1 MRWVGASIKR
11 KEDPKLLTGS
21 GRFVGDIDLPGT
33 LHCAFIRSF
42 EPHARIKSIDVDAA
56 LELPG
61 VHRILIGAEAFERFE
76 EIPVIW
82 REEQQKNHSNP
93 VVPKDTVRFVGE
105 PLGVVVADSRYI
117 AEDAVDLVD
126 IEYESL
132 PVLTDVEDALA
143 AGAPLLHPDWGDN
156 IACEY
161 HFDST
166 PLPGGAMPGPA
177 PAEGIPGGGAPSG
190 EPNGEVR
197 LHENPDVDAVFA
209 AADRVYERRFRIG
222 RHTAF
227 PMETRGCVAHL
238 DPITG
243 QLVFWTSTQTPHFVR
258 TVLAGVLRHPEHE
271 IRVIAPDVGGGFG
284 QKEHLYPEEAL
295 VASLA
300 LEMRRPVKWI
310 EDRRENFLSAS
321 HARQQLVDFSMAVT
335 DEGKIVGTKVRI
347 VADVGGYM
355 SNIGIGPALST
366 NSMLPQA
373 YTYKAHRGDVY
384 AVVTNKTPAGAYR
397 GFGMNKSVL
406 LIERMVDIV
415 ARDMGIDPIEMR
427 LRNIAGPEDMPWT
440 TPTMH
445 TYDAGDYH
453 GSLRRAA
460 EGAGYEHWRR
470 EQARL
475 REEGRYIGIG
485 VSHFVE
491 INGLGPSKVMHM
503 SGFEVG
509 GYESGVVEVQP
520 DGTVVLATG
529 VVSHGQAH
537 QTTLAQ
543 IVADEL
549 GVGPEQVTVVQGDT
563 TQTPYSPSGT
573 IASRS
578 APNAGAAASLAAVK
592 VRNKMLKVAAHMLE
606 ASVDDLTLED
616 GRFAA
621 RGAPS
626 VSVSLAEVAAHMWGG
641 RDLGD
646 DTMEFGVQEK
656 VVYDPPGTSY
666 TFGSQVCVI
675 ELDPETGTFKWHR
688 YVATHDCGTM
698 INPVVVDGQMH
709 GGIAQ
714 GIAGMTLEELLYD
727 DSGQPITTTF
737 MDYLLPTAEDLP
749 RIELSHTETP
759 SPYNPLGIKGMG
771 EGGTMS
777 GMPVIASALADA
789 LAPFGVEV
797 TEFPLTPNR
806 IFQKIRQSGSPN
818 GRGG

>member
-1 MRWVGASIKR
+1 MATRWVGARINR

-21 GRFVGDIDLPGT
+21 GQFVADIDLPGM
-33 LHCAFIRSF
+33 LHCAILRSS
-42 EPHARIKSIDVDAA
+42 EPHAIITSINADEA
-56 LELPG
+56 LALPG
-61 VHRILIGAEAFERFE
+61 VHAVILPDDLTHRLGA
-76 EIPVIW
+76 IPVIW
-82 REEQQKNHSNP
+82 REDIQKNHTNP
-93 VVPKDTVRFVGE
+93 VLPTDGRVRFVGE
-105 PLGVVVADSRYI
+105 PIGIVAADSRYI
-117 AEDAVDLVD
+117 AEDALDLIEV
-126 IEYESL
+126 EYETL
-132 PVLTDVEDALA
+132 APVVDVDTALA
-143 AGAPLLHPDWGDN
+143 EGATLLHPDWGDN

-161 HFDST
+161 HSDST
-166 PLPGGAMPGPA
+166 GADA
-177 PAEGIPGGGAPSG
+177 GAPG
-190 EPNGEVR
+190 VADVP
-197 LHENPDVDAVFA
+197 LHECADVDRVFA
-209 AADRVYERRFRIG
+209 AADRVFERRFKIG

-227 PMETRGCVAHL
+227 PMETRGCIAHL
-238 DPITG
+238 DAITG
-243 QLVFWTSTQTPHFVR
+243 QLVLWTSTQTPHFCR
-258 TVLAGVLRHPEHE
+258 TVLAGVLRHPEKD

-295 VASLA
+295 VAVIA
-300 LEMRRPVKWI
+300 LDLKRPAKWI
-310 EDRRENFLSAS
+310 EDRRENFVSGS
-321 HARQQLVDFSMAVT
+321 HARQQQVDVAMALSN
-335 DEGKIVGTKVRI
+335 EGKILGTKVRI

-415 ARDMGIDPIEMR
+415 ANEMGIDPAEMR
-427 LRNIAGPEDMPWT
+427 MRNLAAPPDMPWT
-440 TPTMH
+440 SPTGH
-445 TYDAGDYH
+445 TYDAGDYP
-453 GSLRRAA
+453 GSLQRALDA
-460 EGAGYEHWRR
+460 VDYEL
-470 EQARL
+470 L
-475 REEGRYIGIG
+475 REEQERGRASGRYLGIG
-485 VSHFVE
+485 VAHFVE

-520 DGTVVLATG
+520 DGSVVLATG
-529 VVSHGQAH
+529 VVAQGQAH

-543 IVADEL
+543 IVADQL
-549 GVGPEQVTVVQGDT
+549 GVHPDRVTVVQGDT

-578 APNAGAAASLAAVK
+578 APNAGAAAMLAAKK
-592 VRNKMLKVAAHMLE
+592 VRAKILRVASHLLE
-606 ASVDDLTLED
+606 VGVEDLELED
-616 GRFAA
+616 ERIYAK
-621 RGAPS
+621 GAPS
-626 VSVSLAEVAAHMWGG
+626 VGMSLADVAAHIWGG

-646 DTMEFGVQEK
+646 DSMEFGVQEK

-675 ELDPETGTFKWHR
+675 ELDPETCTFKWRR

-698 INPVVVDGQMH
+698 INPTVVDGQMH

-714 GIAGMTLEELLYD
+714 GIAGITLEDLVYD
-727 DSGQPITTTF
+727 ENGQPITTTF
-737 MDYLLPTAEDLP
+737 MDYLLPTASDLP
-749 RIELSHTETP
+749 DIELSHTETP

-777 GMPVIASALADA
+777 GMPVIANALADA
-789 LAPFGVEV
+789 LLPFGVEV

-806 IFQKIRQSGSPN
+806 IYEKIHKSAN
-818 GRGG
+818 GRR

>member
-1 MRWVGASIKR
+1 MRWVGARINR
-11 KEDPKLLTGS
+11 KEDPRLLIGG
-21 GRFVGDIDLPGT
+21 GRFVADIDLPGIV
-33 LHCAFIRSF
+33 HCAILRSS
-42 EPHARIKSIDVDAA
+42 EAHAIVKSINPDAA
-56 LELPG
+56 RALPG
-61 VHRILIGAEAFERFE
+61 VHAIILPDDLAGRLD

-82 REEQQKNHSNP
+82 REEKQKNASNP
-93 VVPKDTVRFVGE
+93 VLPTDGRVRFVGE
-105 PLGVVVADSRYI
+105 PIGIVAADSRYI
-117 AEDAVDLVD
+117 AEDALELIEV
-126 IEYESL
+126 EYEPL
-132 PVLTDVEDALA
+132 DPVVDVDDALA
-143 AGAPLLHPDWGDN
+143 AGATLLHPAWGDN

-161 HFDST
+161 HSDST
-166 PLPGGAMPGPA
+166 GSD
-177 PAEGIPGGGAPSG
+177 SG
-190 EPNGEVR
+190 DALA
-197 LHENPDVDAVFA
+197 LHACADVDKVFA
-209 AADRVYERRFRIG
+209 AADRVYERRFKIG
-222 RHTAF
+222 RNTAF
-227 PMETRGCVAHL
+227 PIETRGCIAQL
-238 DPITG
+238 DDLTG
-243 QLVFWTSTQTPHFVR
+243 QLVLTTSTQTPHFAR
-258 TVLAGVLRHPEHE
+258 TVLATVLRYPEKD

-295 VASLA
+295 VALVT
-300 LEMRRPVKWI
+300 LDLKRPAKWI
-310 EDRRENFLSAS
+310 EDRRENFVSAS
-321 HARQQLVDFSMAVT
+321 HARQQTVDFSMAVS
-335 DEGKIVGTKVRI
+335 DEGKILGTKVRI

-415 ARDMGIDPIEMR
+415 ANDMGIDPAEMR
-427 LRNIAGPEDMPWT
+427 MRNLAGLADMPWT
-440 TPTMH
+440 SATMH
-445 TYDAGDYH
+445 TYDAGDYC
-453 GSLRRAA
+453 GSLQRALDA
-460 EGAGYEHWRR
+460 VGYE
-470 EQARL
+470 QL
-475 REEGRYIGIG
+475 REEQDRLRAEGRYLGIG
-485 VSHFVE
+485 VAHFVE

-543 IVADEL
+543 IVADQL
-549 GVGPEQVTVVQGDT
+549 GVHPDKVTVVQGDT
-563 TQTPYSPSGT
+563 SQTPYSPSGT

-578 APNAGAAASLAAVK
+578 APNAGGAAMLAAKK
-592 VRNKMLKVAAHMLE
+592 VREKLLRVASHMLE
-606 ASVDDLTLED
+606 VAVEDLELED
-616 GRFAA
+616 ERIFA

-626 VSVSLAEVAAHMWGG
+626 VGMSIADVASHIWGG

-646 DTMEFGVQEK
+646 DSMEFGVQEK

-675 ELDPETGTFKWHR
+675 ELDPETCTFEWRR

-698 INPVVVDGQMH
+698 INPTVVDGQMH

-714 GIAGMTLEELLYD
+714 GISGITLEDLVYD
-727 DSGQPITTTF
+727 ESGQPITTTF
-737 MDYLLPTAEDLP
+737 MDYLLPTASDLP
-749 RIELSHTETP
+749 NIELSHTETP

-777 GMPVIASALADA
+777 GMPVIANALADA
-789 LAPFGVEV
+789 LRPFGAEV

-806 IFQKIRQSGSPN
+806 IYGKIYKDGSV
-818 GRGG
+818 